1 MINPRFRVEP
11 VVSVE
16 SLIEATRFLVKQIEG
31 HQDVATL
38 DYQPDTTLADA
49 ISALDELSH
58 ELQQRAAMETLGGLT
73 A

>member
-1 MINPRFRVEP
+1 MKQFTAIALNNMKTKP
-11 VVSVE
+11 VVPIQ
-16 SLIEATRFLVKQIEG
+16 SLIETAKFLIKQIEG

-58 ELQQRAAMETLGGLT
+58 ELQQRAGKE
-73 A
+73 